1 MTTEYVNL
9 SVDDGTSMRAYVA
22 RPDGKPKAGLIVF
35 QEIFGINSHIRDV
48 TERFGRSGLLAIAPE
63 LFHRTAPGFESGY
76 TDMGPGFE
84 QMKAV
89 TDTGLEADIRAAY
102 KWLRDA
108 GESRICSTGYCMG
121 GRVSCLAAITV
132 PLTCAVSYYG
142 GGIAPSQ
149 FNPGLLGRLKDL
161 QAPIL
166 FFWGGQD
173 SHIPQESVAAVIG
186 AVRAA
191 KKTFSNVEFSF
202 ADHGFF
208 CDQRAS
214 YNPQAAALAWP
225 LTLAFFD
232 TYVAGQTKPAG
243 A

>member
-9 SVDDGTSMRAYVA
+9 PVDDGTSMRAYVA
-22 RPDGKPKAGLIVF
+22 RPEGKPKAGLIVF

-48 TERFGRSGLLAIAPE
+48 TERFGRQGLLAIAPE

-89 TDTGLEADIRAAY
+89 TDSGLEADIRAAY
-102 KWLRDA
+102 KWLQDA

-161 QAPIL
+161 QAPML

-173 SHIPQESVAAVIG
+173 QHIPPESVAAVIG
-186 AVRAA
+186 AARAA

-232 TYVAGQTKPAG
+232 THVAGQSKPAG

>member
-1 MTTEYVNL
+1 MNTEYVNL
-9 SVDDGTSMRAYVA
+9 SVNDGTSMRAYVA

-48 TERFGRSGLLAIAPE
+48 TERFGRQGLLAIAPE
-63 LFHRTAPGFESGY
+63 LFHRSAPGFESGY

-84 QMKAV
+84 QMKQV
-89 TDTGLEADIRAAY
+89 TDAGLEADIRAAY
-102 KWLRDA
+102 KWLGDA

-161 QAPIL
+161 QAPVL

-173 SHIPQESVAAVIG
+173 QHIPPESVAGVIS

-191 KKTFSNVEFSF
+191 KKTFANVEFSF

-232 TYVAGQTKPAG
+232 TYIAGQSKPAG